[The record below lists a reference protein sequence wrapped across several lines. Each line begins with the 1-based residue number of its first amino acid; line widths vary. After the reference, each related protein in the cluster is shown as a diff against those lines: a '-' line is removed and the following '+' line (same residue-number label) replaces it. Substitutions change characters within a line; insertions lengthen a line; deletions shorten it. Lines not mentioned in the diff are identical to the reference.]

1 MTEKQIKEAVR
12 LAKKFDKDIEN
23 MTPRDMDK
31 LCHYIPMMAKE
42 LEKRNPQVTGI
53 GG

>member
-1 MTEKQIKEAVR
+1 MTAIQINEAAQ

-31 LCHYIPMMAKE
+31 LCHYIPMMGKE
-42 LEKRNPQVTGI
+42 LEGRSAEK
-53 GG
+53 